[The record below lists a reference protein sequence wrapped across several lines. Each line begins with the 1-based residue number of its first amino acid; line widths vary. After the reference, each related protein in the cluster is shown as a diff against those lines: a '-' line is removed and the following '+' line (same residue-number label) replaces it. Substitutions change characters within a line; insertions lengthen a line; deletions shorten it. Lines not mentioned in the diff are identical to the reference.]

1 MFLYPFVNLIKWLF
15 GSFSS
20 DLVLCVFDNISCNI
34 ITVINIM
41 LIVLIVNDL
50 YNILLRYIIINRKMI
65 VLSRQESGGMCFHLS
80 LVWRFWEYMYM
91 WTDVENGVKNGDSLD
106 LNPKVRI
113 SPKYE
118 IGYRNLIGSWW
129 KMVGSTSCNITDL
142 KLW

>member
-41 LIVLIVNDL
+41 LIVLIVDDL

-65 VLSRQESGGMCFHLS
+65 VPSRQESGDACFHLS
-80 LVWRFWEYMYM
+80 LVFMEILRIYVY
-91 WTDVENGVKNGDSLD
+91 VNGCGKRCKEWWFAWFESKSANLAKIRNRLSESDRILVKNG
-106 LNPKVRI
+106 RI
-113 SPKYE
+113 Y
-118 IGYRNLIGSWW
+118 IL
-129 KMVGSTSCNITDL
+129 
-142 KLW
+142 

>member
-1 MFLYPFVNLIKWLF
+1 MFLYPFVNLIKWLL

-65 VLSRQESGGMCFHLS
+65 VLSRQESGDMCFHLS
-80 LVWRFWEYMYM
+80 LVWRFCEYMYM
-91 WTDVENGVKNGDSLD
+91 WTDVENGVKNSDSLD

-118 IGYRNLIGSWW
+118 IGYRNLIGFWW
-129 KMVGSTSCNITDL
+129 NMVGSTSCNITDF
-142 KLW
+142 KFW